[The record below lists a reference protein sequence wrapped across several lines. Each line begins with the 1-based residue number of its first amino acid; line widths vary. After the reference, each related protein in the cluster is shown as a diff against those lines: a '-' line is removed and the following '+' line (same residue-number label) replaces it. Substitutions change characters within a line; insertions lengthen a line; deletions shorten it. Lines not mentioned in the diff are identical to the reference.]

1 MKVTVFF
8 LTKTLLSR
16 ELTTKKLIDQ
26 FAELSLLVQIVIVEN
41 ALKNFQLEKLLL
53 KNVMLLVWLMQ
64 SASRLAYGLMQVI
77 VLVIAHCLTRNVL
90 ENVLNQLIPNLVTSI
105 VLTTC
110 DQNDTLMVLKVLMDH
125 HSVLLIIL
133 QSKMKRYV
141 RK

>member
-1 MKVTVFF
+1 
-8 LTKTLLSR
+8 
-16 ELTTKKLIDQ
+16 
-26 FAELSLLVQIVIVEN
+26 VEN
-41 ALKNFQLEKLLL
+41 ALKNFRLEKLLL

-77 VLVIAHCLTRNVL
+77 VLVIAHCLTRNVQ